1 MRRRHFLIPFILLF
15 AMLSFIEAYAHTI
28 SRDLEQTYSR
38 AYLLLFVLARLLPFV
53 GLGILAFKTNTKEKT
68 FQIRW
73 QFFVCLFLGLLLGY
87 HLHNDFSFSIL
98 NQVGLIFIG
107 ILLIFTKST
116 EHKLIL
122 GTFLLFGLSLGFEY
136 GRSFLHTENFM
147 WFYILTLGAGSGI
160 FALLNNFQIIGNP
173 KFQIPLNIFGL
184 FLIVSGI
191 VLVLLS

>member
-1 MRRRHFLIPFILLF
+1 MRRRHFLIPTILLF
-15 AMLSFIEAYAHTI
+15 AMLSFFDVSAHTI

-38 AYLLLFVLARLLPFV
+38 AYLLLFILARLLPFV
-53 GLGILAFKTNTKEKT
+53 GLGILAFKTNTKGKT

-73 QFFVCLFLGLLLGY
+73 QFFVCLLLGLIIGY
-87 HLHNDFSFSIL
+87 HLHHGFSISIL

-107 ILLIFTKST
+107 VLLIFIKST
-116 EHKLIL
+116 ESKLIF
-122 GTFLLFGLSLGFEY
+122 GTFILFGSSLGFEY

-147 WFYILTLGAGSGI
+147 WFYILTLGAGSVI
-160 FALLNNFQIIGNP
+160 FTLLNNFRIIGNP
-173 KFQIPLNIFGL
+173 KFQIPLNIFSL